1 MTTNATDDEI
11 LDAMNRYGGGFVV
24 ALARLFQRADPVN
37 QAILRDAFR
46 HVFVEYGHL
55 VERRRPAS
63 CPICGCY
70 QFVYQGDRQVCAD
83 CYR

>member
-1 MTTNATDDEI
+1 MMVTDDEI

-46 HVFVEYGHL
+46 HVFVEYGQL

-63 CPICGCY
+63 CPICGSY
-70 QFVYQGDRQVCAD
+70 TWTYHGDAQVCSD
-83 CYR
+83 CGR

>member
-1 MTTNATDDEI
+1 MNASDDEI

-24 ALARLFQRADPVN
+24 ALARLFQRADAGN
-37 QAILRDAFR
+37 QAILREAFR
-46 HVFVEYGHL
+46 HVFIEYGQL

-63 CPICGCY
+63 CPVCGCY
-70 QFVYQGDRQVCAD
+70 QFVYQGDQQVCAD

>member
-1 MTTNATDDEI
+1 MTEPDDYAIVE
-11 LDAMNRYGGGFVV
+11 AMLRYGGGFVV

-46 HVFVEYGHL
+46 HVFVEYGQL

-70 QFVYQGDRQVCAD
+70 QFVYQGDRQGCAD
-83 CYR
+83 CGR